1 MSDVWLSIVMVVAF
15 VLIGGVF
22 SGAEIALVSLRESQV
37 RGMAESGGRRGK
49 AVQRLLSDPN
59 RFLAAVQVGVT
70 LAGFFSA
77 AFGAS
82 TLSQPLAR
90 WLVGRGMAEGLAGT
104 TALVLVT
111 IAISYLSLVAGELT
125 PKRLALQRAEGFSL
139 LVAAPLNTIATL
151 SRPVIWL
158 LSKSTDVLV
167 RLLGG
172 DPKVSG
178 ESISQEELRDLV
190 AAHESLSSDERRL
203 IDEVFRAGEREVRE
217 VMTPR
222 TEVAFLDASMTASR
236 AAKQVADSN
245 WSRFPVVGRDED
257 DVVGFVHVR
266 DLFLPNHPAGRA
278 ATVGDL
284 SREVKRLPGTA
295 GVLTALSEM
304 RRGNQHLAI
313 VVDEYGGTDGI
324 VTLED
329 LIEEVIGEIYDEY
342 DEEVVADGRQPA
354 DGPREVDGLLNLDDF
369 TEATGLEL
377 PEGPYETVAGYVLAE
392 LGRLPEVGDAI
403 EVEGRRLTVLELDGR
418 RIARLRVDPPPAP
431 AERRRGRAAPSRAPR
446 ADERRS
452 AAGLRHVPGV
462 ADDPG
467 EVGVLRRP
475 AQLGA
480 DAVARGDQLRGVAG
494 PPRTDDDRHRVPG
507 HLARRVD
514 DLLHGEAGAVA
525 EVVDAVLAGRRCR
538 AGRAGGRRPG
548 PRRARSRGCRCR
560 RASGSPRRRRSATPA
575 ARRRPAG
582 PAGSGGSRSRA
593 ARRGRRRH
601 PRR

>member
-1 MSDVWLSIVMVVAF
+1 MSDVWLNIVMVVAF
-15 VLIGGVF
+15 VLIGGAF

-37 RGMAESGGRRGK
+37 RGMAENEGRRGK

-77 AFGAS
+77 AFGAT
-82 TLSQPLAR
+82 TLSRPFAG
-90 WLVGRGMAEGLAGT
+90 WLVSRGVSEGLAGT
-104 TALVLVT
+104 LALVLVT
-111 IAISYLSLVAGELT
+111 IGISYLSLVVGELT

-139 LVAAPLNTIATL
+139 LVAAPLNAIATL

-158 LSKSTDVLV
+158 LSKSTDLLV

-222 TEVAFLDASMTASR
+222 TEVSFLDASTTASR

-245 WSRFPVVGRDED
+245 WSRFPVAGRDQD
-257 DVVGFVHVR
+257 DVIGFVHVR
-266 DLFLPNHPAGRA
+266 DLFLPSHPAGRA

-295 GVLTALSEM
+295 GVLMALSEM
-304 RRGNQHLAI
+304 RRENQHLAI

-342 DEEVVADGRQPA
+342 DAEVEEDGRQSPG
-354 DGPREVDGLLNLDDF
+354 GPREVDGLLNLDDF
-369 TEATGLEL
+369 TEVTGLAL
-377 PEGPYETVAGYVLAE
+377 PDGPYETVAGYVLAE
-392 LGRLPEVGDAI
+392 LGRLPEIGDEI
-403 EVEGRRLTVLELDGR
+403 VVEGRTLTVIELDGR
-418 RIARLRVDPPPAP
+418 RIARLRVSAPPEPPPND
-431 AERRRGRAAPSRAPR
+431 G
-446 ADERRS
+446 DDVRS
-452 AAGLRHVPGV
+452 
-462 ADDPG
+462 G
-467 EVGVLRRP
+467 EP
-475 AQLGA
+475 
-480 DAVARGDQLRGVAG
+480 
-494 PPRTDDDRHRVPG
+494 
-507 HLARRVD
+507 
-514 DLLHGEAGAVA
+514 
-525 EVVDAVLAGRRCR
+525 
-538 AGRAGGRRPG
+538 
-548 PRRARSRGCRCR
+548 
-560 RASGSPRRRRSATPA
+560 TPA
-575 ARRRPAG
+575 R
-582 PAGSGGSRSRA
+582 
-593 ARRGRRRH
+593 
-601 PRR
+601 

>member
-1 MSDVWLSIVMVVAF
+1 VSDVWLSIVMVVVF
-15 VLIGGVF
+15 VLIGGAF

-37 RGMAESGGRRGK
+37 RAMAENGRRGQ

-82 TLSQPLAR
+82 TLSAPLAR
-90 WLVGRGMAEGLAGT
+90 WLEGRGLSLGLSDT
-104 TALVLVT
+104 LALVVVT
-111 IAISYLSLVAGELT
+111 VAISYLSLVVGELT

-139 LVAAPLNTIATL
+139 IVAAPLNAIAKL

-158 LSKSTDVLV
+158 LSKSTDVMV
-167 RLLGG
+167 RLFGG

-190 AAHESLSSDERRL
+190 AAHESLSTDERRL

-222 TEVAFLDASMTASR
+222 TEVAFLDASTTASR

-245 WSRFPVVGRDED
+245 WSRFPVAGRDQD

-284 SREVKRLPGTA
+284 AREVKRLPGTA

-304 RRGNQHLAI
+304 RRENHHLAI
-313 VVDEYGGTDGI
+313 VIDEYGGTDGI

-342 DEEVVADGRQPA
+342 DAEVEEDGKQQPG
-354 DGPREVDGLLNLDDF
+354 GPREVDGLLNLDDF
-369 TEATGLEL
+369 TEVTGLEL
-377 PEGPYETVAGYVLAE
+377 PDGPYETVAGYVLAE
-392 LGRLPEVGDAI
+392 LGRLPEVGDTI
-403 EVEGRRLTVLELDGR
+403 DVEGRTMQVLELDGR
-418 RIARLRVDPPPAP
+418 RIARLLVSAPPEPSGDADTES
-431 AERRRGRAAPSRAPR
+431 ERANS
-446 ADERRS
+446 
-452 AAGLRHVPGV
+452 
-462 ADDPG
+462 
-467 EVGVLRRP
+467 
-475 AQLGA
+475 
-480 DAVARGDQLRGVAG
+480 
-494 PPRTDDDRHRVPG
+494 
-507 HLARRVD
+507 
-514 DLLHGEAGAVA
+514 
-525 EVVDAVLAGRRCR
+525 
-538 AGRAGGRRPG
+538 
-548 PRRARSRGCRCR
+548 
-560 RASGSPRRRRSATPA
+560 
-575 ARRRPAG
+575 
-582 PAGSGGSRSRA
+582 
-593 ARRGRRRH
+593 
-601 PRR
+601 

>member
-1 MSDVWLSIVMVVAF
+1 VSDVWLNIVMVVAF
-15 VLIGGVF
+15 VLIGGAF

-37 RGMAESGGRRGK
+37 RALAENGGRRGK

-82 TLSQPLAR
+82 TLSAPLADQMVE
-90 WLVGRGMAEGLAGT
+90 WGVSEGLAT
-104 TALVLVT
+104 TLALVLVT
-111 IAISYLSLVAGELT
+111 IAISYLSLVVGELT

-139 LVAAPLNTIATL
+139 IVAAPLNAIAKL

-158 LSKSTDVLV
+158 LSASTNVLV

-222 TEVAFLDASMTASR
+222 TEVGFLDASMTASR

-245 WSRFPVVGRDED
+245 WSRFPVAGRDED

-266 DLFLPNHPAGRA
+266 DLFLPTHPAGRA

-304 RRGNQHLAI
+304 RRENQHLAI
-313 VVDEYGGTDGI
+313 VIDEYGGTDGI

-342 DEEVVADGRQPA
+342 DAEVEPDGKQPPG
-354 DGPREVDGLLNLDDF
+354 GPREVDGLLNLDDF
-369 TEATGLEL
+369 AEATGLEL
-377 PEGPYETVAGYVLAE
+377 PDGPYETVAGYVLAE
-392 LGRLPEVGDAI
+392 LGRLPEIGDEI
-403 EVEGRRLTVLELDGR
+403 EVEGRTLTVLELDGR
-418 RIARLRVDPPPAP
+418 RIARLRVAPPPEPPPATDED
-431 AERRRGRAAPSRAPR
+431 AESG
-446 ADERRS
+446 
-452 AAGLRHVPGV
+452 
-462 ADDPG
+462 
-467 EVGVLRRP
+467 
-475 AQLGA
+475 
-480 DAVARGDQLRGVAG
+480 
-494 PPRTDDDRHRVPG
+494 TT
-507 HLARRVD
+507 
-514 DLLHGEAGAVA
+514 
-525 EVVDAVLAGRRCR
+525 
-538 AGRAGGRRPG
+538 
-548 PRRARSRGCRCR
+548 
-560 RASGSPRRRRSATPA
+560 AS
-575 ARRRPAG
+575 
-582 PAGSGGSRSRA
+582 
-593 ARRGRRRH
+593 
-601 PRR
+601 

>member
-1 MSDVWLSIVMVVAF
+1 VSDVWLSIVMVVVF

-22 SGAEIALVSLRESQV
+22 SGAEIALVSLREGQV
-37 RGMAESGGRRGK
+37 RAMADQGRRGQ
-49 AVQRLLSDPN
+49 AVQKLLSDPN
-59 RFLAAVQVGVT
+59 QFLAAVQVGVT
-70 LAGFFSA
+70 FAGFFSA

-82 TLSQPLAR
+82 TLSRPLAD
-90 WLVGRGMAEGLAGT
+90 WLVNRGVSEGLAGT
-104 TALVLVT
+104 LGLVLVT
-111 IAISYLSLVAGELT
+111 IGISYLSLVVGELT

-139 LVAAPLNTIATL
+139 LVAAPLNALAKL

-158 LSKSTDVLV
+158 LSKSTNVLV

-178 ESISQEELRDLV
+178 EAISQEELRDLV

-245 WSRFPVVGRDED
+245 WSRFPVVGSDQD

-284 SREVKRLPGTA
+284 AREVKRLPGTA

-304 RRGNQHLAI
+304 RRENHHLAI

-342 DEEVVADGRQPA
+342 DEEVAPDGKQLPG
-354 DGPREVDGLLNLDDF
+354 GPREVDGLLNLDDF
-369 TEATGLEL
+369 TEATGMEL
-377 PEGPYETVAGYVLAE
+377 PEGPYETAAGYVLAE
-392 LGRLPEVGDAI
+392 LGRLPEVGDTI
-403 EVEGRRLTVLELDGR
+403 EVQGRTIEVLELDGR
-418 RIARLRVDPPPAP
+418 RIARIRVGPPPLT
-431 AERRRGRAAPSRAPR
+431 E
-446 ADERRS
+446 DD
-452 AAGLRHVPGV
+452 AG
-462 ADDPG
+462 
-467 EVGVLRRP
+467 
-475 AQLGA
+475 
-480 DAVARGDQLRGVAG
+480 
-494 PPRTDDDRHRVPG
+494 TD
-507 HLARRVD
+507 
-514 DLLHGEAGAVA
+514 
-525 EVVDAVLAGRRCR
+525 
-538 AGRAGGRRPG
+538 
-548 PRRARSRGCRCR
+548 
-560 RASGSPRRRRSATPA
+560 SGST
-575 ARRRPAG
+575 
-582 PAGSGGSRSRA
+582 
-593 ARRGRRRH
+593 GR
-601 PRR
+601 

>member
-1 MSDVWLSIVMVVAF
+1 VSDVWLSIVMVVVF

-37 RGMAESGGRRGK
+37 RGMAESGRRGQ

-82 TLSQPLAR
+82 TLSEPLAH
-90 WLVGRGMAEGLAGT
+90 WLEGRGLSTGLSRT
-104 TALVLVT
+104 LALVLVT
-111 IAISYLSLVAGELT
+111 IAISYLSLVVGELT
-125 PKRLALQRAEGFSL
+125 PKRLALQRAEGFAL
-139 LVAAPLNTIATL
+139 IVAAPLNAIAKL

-167 RLLGG
+167 RLVGG

-245 WSRFPVVGRDED
+245 WSRFPVAGRDED

-284 SREVKRLPGTA
+284 AREVTRLPGTA

-304 RRGNQHLAI
+304 RRENQHLAI

-342 DEEVVADGRQPA
+342 DEEVAPEGKQPPG
-354 DGPREVDGLLNLDDF
+354 GPREVDGLLNLDDF

-377 PEGPYETVAGYVLAE
+377 PDGPYETVAGYVLAE
-392 LGRLPEVGDAI
+392 LGRLPKVGDTV
-403 EVEGRRLTVLELDGR
+403 EVAGRTLTVQELDGR
-418 RIARLRVDPPPAP
+418 RIARLLVSAPP
-431 AERRRGRAAPSRAPR
+431 EPS
-446 ADERRS
+446 E
-452 AAGLRHVPGV
+452 G
-462 ADDPG
+462 
-467 EVGVLRRP
+467 
-475 AQLGA
+475 
-480 DAVARGDQLRGVAG
+480 
-494 PPRTDDDRHRVPG
+494 
-507 HLARRVD
+507 
-514 DLLHGEAGAVA
+514 A
-525 EVVDAVLAGRRCR
+525 EVE
-538 AGRAGGRRPG
+538 
-548 PRRARSRGCRCR
+548 
-560 RASGSPRRRRSATPA
+560 SGTT
-575 ARRRPAG
+575 
-582 PAGSGGSRSRA
+582 SG
-593 ARRGRRRH
+593 
-601 PRR
+601 